1 MGTFERDLPGTRLV
15 EFVAP
20 APGGLA
26 QILEGDQVRFEI
38 GINPLDEP
46 EGDLRQARTETLGK
60 FDDADRERAIEGGAG
75 FDPLFWLLLAVC
87 AAAMLGNWWLQSPR
101 SSRRPVRRSFS
112 EGGSLGEGG
121 GLSEGGAA

>member
-1 MGTFERDLPGTRLV
+1 M

-46 EGDLRQARTETLGK
+46 EGDLRRARTDTAGK
-60 FDDADRERAIEGGAG
+60 FETANRERAIEGGAG
-75 FDPLFWLLLAVC
+75 LDPLFWLLLAVC
-87 AAAMLGNWWLQSPR
+87 AAAMLGNWWLLTPR
-101 SSRRPVRRSFS
+101 RVMARR
-112 EGGSLGEGG
+112 GLGEGG
-121 GLSEGGAA
+121 VA